1 LNFDKMKKWKSMEKL
16 KKIALTVIASQL
28 TENDIEHLK
37 DLFKELD
44 KDGNGVLTIEEIK
57 TGLKKSKS
65 TAVTKEITNAFDS
78 VDTD

>member
-1 LNFDKMKKWKSMEKL
+1 MNFDKMKKWKSMEKL

>member
-1 LNFDKMKKWKSMEKL
+1 MKKWKSMEKL

>member
-1 LNFDKMKKWKSMEKL
+1 MEKL